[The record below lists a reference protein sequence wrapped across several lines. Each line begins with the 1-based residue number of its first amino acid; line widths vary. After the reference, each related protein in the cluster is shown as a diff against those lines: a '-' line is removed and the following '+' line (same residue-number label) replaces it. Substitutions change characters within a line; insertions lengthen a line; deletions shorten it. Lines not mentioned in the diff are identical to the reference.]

1 MNPSMSLPRAPLFLL
16 ALAAGTAVPLPAQ
29 SPADRASIEALRD
42 SLGTVQD
49 SAALGRL
56 EAATIAIAKQRRD
69 DPLVHLRL
77 GFIGYRLGELTSGKS
92 HYDDA
97 AGEFEWAAE
106 LRPDWPYPWYGVGL
120 SELALGESSVLAI
133 ENLRQMLGK
142 DYLSKAA
149 RAFARATEVDPSFA
163 SAVVDL
169 ANTALIQRIK
179 PRLDVALTAVRLA
192 AASPAGRH
200 AEVQLVR
207 GRVEREAGEADS
219 ALAGFRGYLAVG
231 GDSGVGLLELART
244 YYFARRA
251 PDGWRAYFAGA
262 RAATSAPALAL
273 YRTDLSWIADSVEL
287 AAFDALPDPTARS
300 RWLEQYWTRRDVAE
314 ARDVGERLAEHYRR
328 WFYARRSFR
337 LVSRHRHYDITEVY
351 RAKQVEFDD
360 RGVIY
365 LRHGEPDRRAR
376 FTCPESDQPNGE
388 GCAANE
394 SWLYRRVAEG
404 GEVGVGGG
412 DPTCPCVARGDVQ
425 DYKLIESLV
434 DALGFRRGVQAGS
447 YSDPQVSELYATRD
461 EFGSLYGRVGHS
473 LNAPAGALAQDRA
486 QGRRSI
492 AVGTTSDSYAQR
504 FDQPLDVVASDFVVG
519 AQDGGGQTL
528 HVVFAVPGDQLTG
541 EPAAGGGEGG
551 GGGLL
556 YPLHFRV
563 VVSDSADRIVA
574 RLDTLRI
581 FGARQALRQPAYLT
595 GLLALAV
602 PPGRYRYRLLV
613 TTPDGVAGD
622 LVRQDSLEVA
632 AMSGAGGFAVSD
644 VVVGR
649 EGSGLVWVQTGEA
662 GRDTVRLNPL
672 SRFPDGGGSAAE
684 LYYEVYGLARG
695 AVYHTVVRLEREGH
709 RSLFGAIRGLF
720 GGGRAPVLLEF
731 DAAAEGPITR
741 VHRAVALRDV
751 AKGTYRLSVVIS
763 DPASGASATRTRRFQ
778 VVAR

>member
-1 MNPSMSLPRAPLFLL
+1 MSVAMSRAPLVLL
-16 ALAAGTAVPLPAQ
+16 VSLIAAAALPLAAQ
-29 SPADRASIEALRD
+29 SPADRAGIEALRD
-42 SLGTVQD
+42 SLSAVTD
-49 SAALGRL
+49 SAGLRGL
-56 EAATIAIAKQRRD
+56 EATTIAVARQRRD
-69 DPLVHLRL
+69 DPLIHLRL

-106 LRPDWPYPWYGVGL
+106 LQPDWPYPWYGLGL
-120 SELALGESSVLAI
+120 AELAMGESSMLAV

-149 RAFARATEVDPSFA
+149 RAFAHATELDPSFA

-169 ANTALIQRIK
+169 ANTALTQRIK
-179 PRLDVALTAVRLA
+179 PRLDVALSAVRLA

-219 ALAGFRGYLAVG
+219 ALAGFRAYLAVG

-244 YYFARRA
+244 LYFARRA
-251 PDGWRAYFAGA
+251 PDGWAAYLAGA
-262 RAATSAPALAL
+262 RAATSAPALTS
-273 YRTDLSWIADSVEL
+273 YRADLSWIADSAEL
-287 AAFDALPDPTARS
+287 GAFDALPDPGARA
-300 RWLEQYWTRRDVAE
+300 RWLEQFWTRRDVVE
-314 ARDVGERLAEHYRR
+314 ARDAGERLSEHYRR

-351 RAKQVEFDD
+351 RAKQLEFDD

-376 FTCPESDQPNGE
+376 FTCTQLEDPNGE

-394 SWLYRRVAEG
+394 SWLYRRKG
-404 GEVGVGGG
+404 DGG
-412 DPTCPCVARGDVQ
+412 DLIFHFAARGDVQ

-434 DALGFRRGVQAGS
+434 DALGFRNAVRAGAF
-447 YSDPQVSELYATRD
+447 SDPQVSELYATRE
-461 EFGSLYGRVGHS
+461 EFGPLYGRVGHS
-473 LNAPAGALAQDRA
+473 LNAPGNALAQDRA

-492 AVGTTSDSYAQR
+492 ALGTTTDSYAQR
-504 FDQPLDVVASDFVVG
+504 FDQPLDVVASEFVIG
-519 AQDGGGQTL
+519 DTL
-528 HVVFAVPGDQLTG
+528 HVVFAVPGERLSG
-541 EPAAGGGEGG
+541 EPGGG

-563 VVSDSADRIVA
+563 IVSDSADGVVA
-574 RLDTLRI
+574 RLDTLRV
-581 FGARQALRQPAYLT
+581 FGARQPLRQPAYLT
-595 GLLALAV
+595 GRLALPV
-602 PPGRYRYRLLV
+602 PSGRYRYRLLV
-613 TTPDGVAGD
+613 TTPDGTAGD
-622 LVRQDSLEVA
+622 LVRQDSLDVHALA
-632 AMSGAGGFAVSD
+632 AGRFAVSD

-649 EGSGLVWVQTGEA
+649 EGSGLVWVSEGI
-662 GRDTVRLNPL
+662 DTVRLNPL
-672 SRFPDGGGSAAE
+672 NRFPEGSAAE

-695 AVYHTVVRLEREGH
+695 APYHTVVRLEREGR

-720 GGGRAPVLLEF
+720 GGGGAAVLLEF
-731 DAAAEGPITR
+731 DAAAEGAVTR
-741 VHRAVALRDV
+741 VHRGVALQGV
-751 AKGTYRLSVVIS
+751 GKGTYRLTVVIA
-763 DPASGASATRTRRFQ
+763 DPASGVRVTRTRRFQ

>member
-1 MNPSMSLPRAPLFLL
+1 MQPSMSRARLFLF
-16 ALAAGTAVPLPAQ
+16 ALAAGAAASLPAQ
-29 SPADRASIEALRD
+29 SPADRAGIEALRD
-42 SLGTVQD
+42 SLSAVTD
-49 SAALGRL
+49 SAGLREV

-77 GFIGYRLGELTSGKS
+77 GFIGYRLGELTGGKS

-106 LRPDWPYPWYGVGL
+106 LRPDWPYPWYGLGL

-149 RAFARATEVDPSFA
+149 RAFAHATEVDPSFA
-163 SAVVDL
+163 FAVVDL
-169 ANTALIQRIK
+169 ANTALTQRIK
-179 PRLDVALTAVRLA
+179 PRLDVALSAVRLA
-192 AASPAGRH
+192 AGSPAGRH
-200 AEVQLVR
+200 ADVQLVR

-219 ALAGFRGYLAVG
+219 ALAGFRAYLAVG

-244 YYFARRA
+244 YYFARRP
-251 PDGWRAYFAGA
+251 PDGWRAYLAGA
-262 RAATSAPALAL
+262 RAATSAPALTL
-273 YRTDLSWIADSVEL
+273 YRSDLSWIADSAEL
-287 AAFDALPDPTARS
+287 AAFDALPDPPARAA
-300 RWLEQYWTRRDVAE
+300 WLEAFWTQRDVVE

-376 FTCPESDQPNGE
+376 FTCRDTEQANGE

-394 SWLYRRVAEG
+394 SWLYRREEKEG
-404 GEVGVGGG
+404 G
-412 DPTCPCVARGDVQ
+412 DLIFHFAARGDVQ

-434 DALGFRRGVQAGS
+434 DALGFRHGVQAGT
-447 YSDPQVSELYATRD
+447 YSDPQISELYASRD
-461 EFGSLYGRVGHS
+461 EFGALYARVGHS
-473 LNAPAGALAQDRA
+473 LNAPGSALAEDRA
-486 QGRRSI
+486 HGRHSI

-504 FDQPLDVVASDFVVG
+504 FEQSLDVVASEFVVG
-519 AQDGGGQTL
+519 RGTDSGGQML
-528 HVVFAVPGDQLTG
+528 HVVFAVPGERLTG
-541 EPAAGGGEGG
+541 EPARGSGD
-551 GGGLL
+551 GLL
-556 YPLHFRV
+556 YPLHFRI
-563 VVSDSADRIVA
+563 VVSDSADHIVA

-581 FGARQALRQPAYLT
+581 FGARQPLRQPAYLT
-595 GLLALAV
+595 GRLALAV

-613 TTPDGVAGD
+613 TTPDGGAGD
-622 LVRQDSLEVA
+622 LVRQDSLDVRA
-632 AMSGAGGFAVSD
+632 LGGGGGFAVSD

-649 EGSGLVWVQTGEA
+649 EGSGLVWVSA
-662 GRDTVRLNPL
+662 GADTVRLNPL
-672 SRFPDGGGSAAE
+672 GRFPEGSSAE

-695 AVYHTVVRLEREGH
+695 APYHTVVRLEREGR
-709 RSLFGAIRGLF
+709 RSLFAAIRGVF
-720 GGGRAPVLLEF
+720 GGGGAAVLLEF
-731 DAAAEGPITR
+731 DAAAEGLVTR
-741 VHRAVALRDV
+741 VHRGVALRDV
-751 AKGTYRLSVVIS
+751 GKGTYRLSVVIS
-763 DPASGASATRTRRFQ
+763 DPASGVSVTRTRRFQ

>member
-1 MNPSMSLPRAPLFLL
+1 MPRALTSTLI
-16 ALAAGTAVPLPAQ
+16 LAALVAAPLAAQ
-29 SPADRASIEALRD
+29 SPADRAGIAALRD
-42 SLGTVQD
+42 SLGAVRD
-49 SAALGRL
+49 SVALRQL
-56 EAATIAIAKQRRD
+56 EAATIAIARQERD
-69 DPLVHLRL
+69 DPLLHLRL
-77 GFIGYRLGELTSGKS
+77 GFIGYRLGELTGGKS

-106 LRPDWPYPWYGVGL
+106 LRPDWPFPWYGLGL
-120 SELALGESSVLAI
+120 AELAVGENSVLAI

-169 ANTALIQRIK
+169 ANTALTQRIK
-179 PRLDVALTAVRLA
+179 PRLDVALSAVRLA

-244 YYFARRA
+244 YYFAHRA
-251 PDGWRAYFAGA
+251 PEGWRAYFAGA
-262 RAATSAPALAL
+262 RAATSAPALTL
-273 YRTDLSWIADSVEL
+273 YRNDLSWIADSAEL
-287 AAFDALPDPTARS
+287 VAFDALADPPARA
-300 RWLEQYWTRRDVAE
+300 RWLEQFWMRRDVIE
-314 ARDVGERLAEHYRR
+314 AREVGERLAEHYRR
-328 WFYARRSFR
+328 WFYARHSFR

-351 RAKQVEFDD
+351 RPKQVEFDD

-376 FTCPESDQPNGE
+376 FICNDSEPSAGD
-388 GCAANE
+388 GCATNE
-394 SWLYRRVAEG
+394 SWLYRREEG
-404 GEVGVGGG
+404 DLVFHFA
-412 DPTCPCVARGDVQ
+412 ARDDVQ

-447 YSDPQVSELYATRD
+447 GADPQVSELYASRD
-461 EFGSLYGRVGHS
+461 QFGPLFSRVGHS
-473 LNAPAGALAQDRA
+473 ANAAGSALAQDRA
-486 QGRRSI
+486 LGRHSI

-504 FDQPLDVVASDFVVG
+504 FEQPLDVVVNEFVVG
-519 AQDGGGQTL
+519 ADTTAGGRGQML
-528 HVVFAVPGDQLTG
+528 HVVFAVPGERLAG
-541 EPAAGGGEGG
+541 EQGAGAS
-551 GGGLL
+551 GLL
-556 YPLHFRV
+556 YPLRFRL
-563 VVSDSADRIVA
+563 VVSDSDDRVVA
-574 RLDTLRI
+574 RLDTLRV

-595 GLLALAV
+595 GRLALPV

-613 TTPDGVAGD
+613 STPDGVAGD
-622 LVRQDSLEVA
+622 LVRKDTLDVTA
-632 AMSGAGGFAVSD
+632 LRADAGAPFAVSD

-649 EGSGLVWVQTGEA
+649 EGSGLVLLQA
-662 GRDTVRLNPL
+662 SDTVRLNPL
-672 SRFPDGGGSAAE
+672 SRFPEGSAAE

-695 AVYHTVVRLEREGH
+695 ATYHTVVRLEREGG
-709 RSLFGAIRGLF
+709 RSVFGAIAGLF

-731 DAAAEGPITR
+731 DAAAEGPVTR
-741 VHRAVALRDV
+741 VHRGVALRDV
-751 AKGTYRLSVVIS
+751 GKGSYRLTVIIS
-763 DPASGASATRTRRFQ
+763 DPASGVRVTRTRRFQ

>member
-1 MNPSMSLPRAPLFLL
+1 MQPSMSRTLLFLFV
-16 ALAAGTAVPLPAQ
+16 LAAGAAPSLPAQ
-29 SPADRASIEALRD
+29 SPADRASIETLRD
-42 SLGTVQD
+42 SLSTSQD
-49 SAALGRL
+49 SAGLGRL
-56 EAATIAIAKQRRD
+56 EAGAIAAARQRRD

-77 GFIGYRLGELTSGKS
+77 GFIGYRLGEVTGGKS

-106 LRPDWPYPWYGVGL
+106 LRPDWPYPWYGLGL

-149 RAFARATEVDPSFA
+149 RAFAHATEVDPSFA
-163 SAVVDL
+163 FAVVDL
-169 ANTALIQRIK
+169 ANTALTQRIK
-179 PRLDVALTAVRLA
+179 PRLDVALSAVRLA

-200 AEVQLVR
+200 GDVQLVR

-219 ALAGFRGYLAVG
+219 ALAGFRAYLAVG

-251 PDGWRAYFAGA
+251 ADGWSTYLAGA
-262 RAATSAPALAL
+262 RAATSAPALTL
-273 YRTDLSWIADSVEL
+273 YRSDLSWIADSAEL
-287 AAFDALPDPTARS
+287 AAFDALPDPPARA
-300 RWLEQYWTRRDVAE
+300 RWLEAFWSRRDVVE

-328 WFYARRSFR
+328 WFYARRTFR

-376 FTCPESDQPNGE
+376 FACHDTDQANGE

-394 SWLYRRVAEG
+394 SWLYRRDEKD
-404 GEVGVGGG
+404 GG
-412 DPTCPCVARGDVQ
+412 DLIFHFAARGDVQ

-434 DALGFRRGVQAGS
+434 DALGFRRGVQAGT
-447 YSDPQVSELYATRD
+447 YSDPQVSELYGSRD
-461 EFGSLYGRVGHS
+461 EFGGLFARVSHS
-473 LNAPAGALAQDRA
+473 LNAPGSALAEDRA
-486 QGRRSI
+486 HGRRSI

-504 FDQPLDVVASDFVVG
+504 FDQPLDVVASEFVVG
-519 AQDGGGQTL
+519 TDSGIPML
-528 HVVFAVPGDQLTG
+528 HVVFAVPGDRLTG
-541 EPAAGGGEGG
+541 EPAQGSS
-551 GGGLL
+551 GGLL
-556 YPLHFRV
+556 YPLHFRI
-563 VVSDSADRIVA
+563 VVSDSTNHIVA

-595 GLLALAV
+595 GWLALAV

-613 TTPDGVAGD
+613 TTPDGSAGD
-622 LVRQDSLEVA
+622 LVRRDSLDIPA
-632 AMSGAGGFAVSD
+632 LGGGHFAVSD

-649 EGSGLVWVQTGEA
+649 EGSGLVWVA
-662 GRDTVRLNPL
+662 AADDTVRLNPL
-672 SRFPDGGGSAAE
+672 SRFPEGSAAE
-684 LYYEVYGLARG
+684 LYYEVYGLTRG
-695 AVYHTVVRLEREGH
+695 APYHTVVRLEREGR
-709 RSLFGAIRGLF
+709 RSLFG
-720 GGGRAPVLLEF
+720 GRRAAVLLEF
-731 DAAAEGPITR
+731 DAAAEGPVTR
-741 VHRAVALRDV
+741 VHRGVALRDV
-751 AKGTYRLSVVIS
+751 GKGTYRLTVVIT
-763 DPASGASATRTRRFQ
+763 DPASGVTATRTRRFQ